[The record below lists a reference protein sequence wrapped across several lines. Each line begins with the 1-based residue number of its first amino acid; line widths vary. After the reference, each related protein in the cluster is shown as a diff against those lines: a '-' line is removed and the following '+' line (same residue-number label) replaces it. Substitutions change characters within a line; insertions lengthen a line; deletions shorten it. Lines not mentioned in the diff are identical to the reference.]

1 MALDTQPLSRER
13 RLVMVGVLAALFA
26 GSLGFAQYL
35 VVKHG
40 AGIDVVP
47 VLEKVG
53 FRTAESPTLQYE
65 IAARSGKVENRERLV
80 EVFSWPSPKVLS
92 PREQAAAAAVLFEE
106 LTSDPPETV
115 APGRLLGVSGVE
127 ATGKEDQDQFTILR
141 LAAIDRQV
149 VAISYS
155 GPLPYTD
162 ADKTSFNAICA
173 TGVELRK

>member
-26 GSLGFAQYL
+26 GSLGFAQFL
-35 VVKHG
+35 VVKQS
-40 AGIDVVP
+40 AGVDVVP

-53 FRTAESPTLQYE
+53 FTTVESPTFQYE
-65 IAARSGKVENRERLV
+65 IAARSGKVEKRERLV
-80 EVFSWPSPKVLS
+80 EVFSWPSPKALS
-92 PREQAAAAAVLFEE
+92 AREQTAAAGVLFEE
-106 LTSDPPETV
+106 LTSDQPETIE
-115 APGRLLGVSGVE
+115 PGTLLGRPAVQAV
-127 ATGKEDQDQFTILR
+127 GKDDQDQFTIVR
-141 LAAIDRQV
+141 LAAIDRQL